1 MAADKK
7 EPRKTAAKNSE
18 KENKNGEN
26 PAKDSEPNT
35 SKCGKCEVKLLEKPK
50 LDSEQSIEC
59 DCCLQFYHIFCV
71 DVSVDK
77 MIAVSTHK
85 LKWYCPTCEPAS
97 AALKRQCVT
106 LQAEQTKIRGEINEI
121 NRKLSSQKTKV
132 NKIESDLNA
141 KINEKFDNLQSQ
153 IDNLSS
159 KVEEKPDENTPETD
173 IQNLQTQISELQT
186 KYAEALKKNLPEE
199 TTSIKSIVA
208 AELKEKLKN
217 KVDEEDLKEANLR
230 DKKKL
235 NLIFFDFKE
244 EEHESTEDL
253 MKDDFNKIK
262 SVYEER
268 VPLNEKDI
276 THITRIGKK
285 TAGKTRPILVSF
297 KNEEIKMQIL
307 RNGRNLTLKTD
318 DWESCNVYVAMD
330 KTPKQRETEKRLR
343 AEIKERTAKGESNL
357 VIRNEKIVPFRP
369 AAQKWAS
376 LFE

>member
-1 MAADKK
+1 
-7 EPRKTAAKNSE
+7 
-18 KENKNGEN
+18 
-26 PAKDSEPNT
+26 
-35 SKCGKCEVKLLEKPK
+35 
-50 LDSEQSIEC
+50 
-59 DCCLQFYHIFCV
+59 
-71 DVSVDK
+71 
-77 MIAVSTHK
+77 
-85 LKWYCPTCEPAS
+85 
-97 AALKRQCVT
+97 
-106 LQAEQTKIRGEINEI
+106 
-121 NRKLSSQKTKV
+121 
-132 NKIESDLNA
+132 
-141 KINEKFDNLQSQ
+141 
-153 IDNLSS
+153 
-159 KVEEKPDENTPETD
+159 
-173 IQNLQTQISELQT
+173 
-186 KYAEALKKNLPEE
+186 
-199 TTSIKSIVA
+199 
-208 AELKEKLKN
+208 
-217 KVDEEDLKEANLR
+217 
-230 DKKKL
+230 
-235 NLIFFDFKE
+235 
-244 EEHESTEDL
+244 